1 MLKKEALLVALQSVE
16 SSRSDKDQDAID
28 EEYASGDDNMCTYRD
43 ADGDEFFD
51 AREVA
56 LDRAARRIEGTS
68 RRLSEDNRQRLTQS
82 SGLKNEPSGA
92 PDPSWLRCDASRTV
106 GSVAVVPEI
115 SLWSPG
121 KLLIYVINKSIYR
134 MKIFK

>member
-1 MLKKEALLVALQSVE
+1 ME

-56 LDRAARRIEGTS
+56 LDRAARRLEGTGRRLS
-68 RRLSEDNRQRLTQS
+68 EDNRRRLSEDNRQLLTQS
-82 SGLKNEPSGA
+82 SGLKNAPSGA
-92 PDPSWLRCDASRTV
+92 PEPSWLRCDAS
-106 GSVAVVPEI
+106 SVP
-115 SLWSPG
+115 
-121 KLLIYVINKSIYR
+121 
-134 MKIFK
+134 